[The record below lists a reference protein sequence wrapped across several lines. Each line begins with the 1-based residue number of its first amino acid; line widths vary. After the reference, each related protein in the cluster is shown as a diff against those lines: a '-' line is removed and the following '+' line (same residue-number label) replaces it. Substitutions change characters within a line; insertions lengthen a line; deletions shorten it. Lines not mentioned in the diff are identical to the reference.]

1 MSDLVLFHA
10 APSRS
15 SIIRWMLEE
24 IGAPYDLRL
33 LDLQAG
39 DNRKPDFLALNP
51 MGKVPVLK
59 HGDVVVSEAAAI
71 ATYLA
76 EAFPAA
82 NLGVPVGDPR
92 RGAYLKWLFFGP
104 SCLEPS
110 ILERNFP
117 RKDPVPRSAAGF
129 ADADTVFEVLAKAA
143 GAAKPYL
150 LGAQFTAADI
160 IVGSGLRWG
169 LMFKLLPERAE
180 FGPYISALNA
190 RPALQR
196 ATALDDALARK
207 PAAS

>member
-1 MSDLVLFHA
+1 MADLTLFHA

-24 IGAPYDLRL
+24 IGEPYDIKL
-33 LDLQAG
+33 LSLQAG
-39 DNRKPDFLALNP
+39 DGRTPDFLALNP

-76 EAFPAA
+76 DAFPKAGL
-82 NLGVPVGDPR
+82 NVPVGDPR

-104 SCLEPS
+104 SCLEPA
-110 ILERNFP
+110 ILERSFP
-117 RKDPVPRSAAGF
+117 RTAPAPRTAAGF
-129 ADADTVFEVLAKAA
+129 ADADTVFDVLANAA

-160 IVGSGLRWG
+160 IIGSGLRWG
-169 LMFKLLPERAE
+169 TMFKLVPEKPE
-180 FGPYISALNA
+180 FASYVATLAA

-196 ATALDDALARK
+196 ATALDAALTAQK
-207 PAAS
+207 A